1 MLVNDKRQ
9 RMNLRHFLLHVMIV
23 LLTFC
28 TVLTMSPG
36 VSSAKRGKIQFVSDV
51 ETEETLKYF
60 VMPILRAAHLDP
72 SLIQF
77 QLIKDNTLNAFVI
90 GGMDI
95 YVHSGLIEKADNVGQ
110 LVGVFAHEIGHI
122 SGGHV
127 IKGTEAMKNANKKAL
142 IAGLI
147 GLGAGLASQN
157 AEVGAASVFAGMGV
171 AQKSLLSFSR
181 AQESSADQAAMKYLS
196 ASGFSAQGLQDFFH
210 KLADQELLPPERQDP
225 FLRTHPMTKDRIESV
240 RIFNEKSPHV
250 SKAYPA
256 DYEEKFKRLRA
267 KFLGY
272 FHPQQA
278 LRKFKKMETIDEKYG
293 YAYAL
298 FQQRKISDALLIADE
313 LLKKEPENPFFHEF
327 KGQLL
332 FQHSKIPEAITSYKR
347 AVQLLPDAP
356 GLRLD
361 LVHAMLE
368 TESQQNWIEA
378 ETHLKRVLHQ
388 SEENSHFWQL
398 LATDM
403 GKLGRKGEM
412 HFAMAKK
419 YHLLEENDKAKGYL
433 KLAIAETP
441 KNSPYFIQL
450 QDLKYHI
457 LGEDDES
464 SDKKK
469 AKKK

>member
-1 MLVNDKRQ
+1 MGLNCIGQNKVIGRLFMK
-9 RMNLRHFLLHVMIV
+9 VIV
-23 LLTFC
+23 LIATFC
-28 TVLTMSPG
+28 SIMMISPDI
-36 VSSAKRGKIQFVSDV
+36 SFAKRGKIQFVSDV

-77 QLIKDNTLNAFVI
+77 QLIRDNSLNAFVI
-90 GGMDI
+90 GGMEI

-122 SGGHV
+122 AGGHV
-127 IKGTEAMKNANKKAL
+127 IKGTEAMKNANKKTL

-157 AEVGAASVFAGMGV
+157 AEVGAAGVFAGMGV
-171 AQKSLLSFSR
+171 AQKSFLSFSR
-181 AQESSADQAAMKYLS
+181 AQESSADQAALKYLS
-196 ASGFSAQGLQDFFH
+196 ASGFSAQGFEDFFH

-240 RIFNEKSPHV
+240 RIFNEKSPYV
-250 SKAYPA
+250 AKPYPA

-298 FQQRKISDALLIADE
+298 FQQKKMTDALSIAEE
-313 LLKKEPENPFFHEF
+313 LLKKEPDNPFFHEF

-332 FQHSKIPEAITSYKR
+332 FQHSKIADAITSYKR
-347 AVQLLPDAP
+347 AVQLLPDSP

-368 TESQQNWIEA
+368 TESQQNWIDA

-388 SEENSHFWQL
+388 SLENSHFWQL

-450 QDLKYHI
+450 QDLKYQV
-457 LGEDDES
+457 LGEEDDTS
-464 SDKKK
+464 QKKSKKK
-469 AKKK
+469 